1 MGDCTNHSDNK
12 WGYSLLGDI
21 IKLAIEDYNT
31 KDKTSKE
38 FITASTF
45 LFKDENV
52 LVNNNPINSMEIYLS
67 STELSADAIR
77 KTIRRR

>member
-1 MGDCTNHSDNK
+1 MGDYVDHSDNK
-12 WGYSLLGDI
+12 WEYSLLGNI
-21 IKLAIEDYNT
+21 IKLAIKDYNT
-31 KDKTSKE
+31 KDKTSEE

-52 LVNNNPINSMEIYLS
+52 LVNNNPINQMEIYLS